1 MTRWDKGLLVLVM
14 IVSVLLIIPIM
25 ANRPEASQGYVQ
37 VKNKE
42 VLRFDLNEDKD
53 YEVEGSLGPVNI
65 EVKDGSVRVT
75 QENSPHHYCSR
86 QGWVS
91 DSAVPIVCLPNET
104 VIRVEGSGNGEDTV
118 IQ

>member
-1 MTRWDKGLLVLVM
+1 MTRWDKGLLILVM

-25 ANRPEASQGYVQ
+25 AGRPEASQGYVQ

-42 VLRFDLNEDKD
+42 VLRFSLTEDD
-53 YEVEGSLGPVNI
+53 TYSVEGTLGPVNI
-65 EVKDGSVRVT
+65 EVKEGAVRVT

-104 VIRVEGSGNGEDTV
+104 VIRVEGTDGGEDTV